1 MVKGVALEML
11 CRLLFTE
18 GSNPSLSVPSPHSST
33 FLTKKKKK
41 RKKQELTFL
50 VFKKYY
56 TYKSSILFFILIFLI
71 AGICKILEKVD
82 KE

>member
-33 FLTKKKKK
+33 FLTKKK
-41 RKKQELTFL
+41 RKKQEITFL